1 MARPRGLTMQVDVL
15 IVGQGLAGSLL
26 ARRLEG
32 RATFAVVDPGAMGSS
47 RVAAGLMTPL
57 TGRRFT
63 LTPEYPAMFARAAT
77 ELGALGVFRP
87 TDVLRLFADDAQRAM
102 GLRRADCATC
112 RPFIRKVAEAGRLD
126 PDLEDPHGGILM
138 AGAWCDLPRLLDSTR
153 DWLGGRLLRDRVDA
167 AELSDTATGVSW
179 RGLAARHV
187 VWCDGW
193 RASLPGGPFAHL
205 AWQPAKGEVL
215 DLTSD
220 APAKPYV
227 LNREGWA
234 LPLGEGR
241 WRTGTNWSWDDLGEA
256 PSSAQADKLLGRF
269 RGYFR
274 QPVSATITGHLAGTR
289 PCTRDNRPFVGR
301 HPSRPAHWL
310 LNGLGPRGTVWST
323 TAVDAL
329 VGALLEG
336 APIPPRID
344 LGRDVRERDQDG
356 NP

>member
-1 MARPRGLTMQVDVL
+1 MRVDVL

-32 RATFAVVDPGAMGSS
+32 RATFAVVDPGVMSSS

-63 LTPEYPAMFARAAT
+63 LTPEYPALFARAAA

-112 RPFIRKVAEAGRLD
+112 QPLIRQVAAAGRLD
-126 PDLEDPHGGILM
+126 PELDDPHGGILM
-138 AGAWCDLPRLLDSTR
+138 AGAWCDLPRLLDETR
-153 DWLGGRLLRDRVDA
+153 AWLGDRLIRDRVDA
-167 AELSDTATGVSW
+167 AELRDADDGVVWRGVS
-179 RGLAARHV
+179 ARSV

-215 DLTSD
+215 DLSSD
-220 APAKPYV
+220 APEKPFV

-234 LPLGEGR
+234 LPLGGGR
-241 WRTGTNWSWDDLGEA
+241 WRTGTNWSWEDLGEA
-256 PSSAQADKLLGRF
+256 PSPAQVDKLLGRF

-274 QPVSATITGHLAGTR
+274 RPITTTVTGHLAGTR

-301 HPSRPAHWL
+301 HPSRRAHWL
-310 LNGLGPRGTVWST
+310 LNGLGPRGTVWSS

-329 VGALLEG
+329 VAALLDG
-336 APIPPRID
+336 APVPARID

>member
-1 MARPRGLTMQVDVL
+1 MGIDVL

-32 RATFAVVDPGAMGSS
+32 RATFAVVDPGVVNAS

-63 LTPEYPAMFARAAT
+63 LTPEYPGLFARASE
-77 ELGALGVFRP
+77 ELGALGAFRP
-87 TDVLRLFADDAQRAM
+87 IDVYRLFADEAQRAA
-102 GLRRADCATC
+102 GLRRADCDAC
-112 RPFIRKVAEAGRLD
+112 QPFIRRLTSSSGELD
-126 PDLEDPHGGILM
+126 PDLDDPHGGALM
-138 AGAWCDLPRLLDSTR
+138 AGAWCDLPGLLDRTR
-153 DWLGGRLLRDRVDA
+153 AWLGDRLLRDQVLA
-167 AELSDTATGVSW
+167 GELADGEDGVRW
-179 RGLAARHV
+179 KGLVARRV

-193 RASLPGGPFAHL
+193 RAALPGGLFSHL

-215 DLTSD
+215 DLRSD
-220 APAKPYV
+220 APAKPFV

-234 LPLGEGR
+234 LPVGDGR
-241 WRTGTNWSWDDLGEA
+241 WRTGTNWSWDDLGET
-256 PSSAQADKLLGRF
+256 PTPAQVDKLTGRF

-274 QPVSATITGHLAGTR
+274 RPVRAEVVGHLAGTR

-301 HPSRPAHWL
+301 HPARPAHWL
-310 LNGLGPRGTVWST
+310 LNGLGPRGTVWSS

-329 VGALLEG
+329 VAAILEG
-336 APIPPRID
+336 APIPARMD
-344 LGRDVRERDQDG
+344 LGRAVRDRDQDG